1 MPDLAKIEEI
11 ASVMPS
17 RTVVLSGISTT
28 VLLSCLDEAN
38 RWFDWFEDNIQVS
51 YSRYADV
58 LGYLSLA
65 RTELMT
71 TQIGEVK
78 MTVATAIPFGCLLCD
93 GATYD
98 RVDYPDLY
106 ETIAP
111 AFVLSADT
119 FFVPDLRGKFPSGAV
134 VVGDVGQTGGE
145 ATHTLTIGEIPSHS
159 HTIPATATTLAVE
172 PGEVT
177 VLTPIPI
184 ISSNTGDTGGDGS
197 HNNIPPYLAVQYYIV
212 AL

>member
-28 VLLSCLDEAN
+28 VLLSCLDAAN
-38 RWFDWFEDNIQVS
+38 RWFDWFEDGIQVD

-58 LGYLSLA
+58 LTYLSLA

-71 TQIGEVK
+71 MQIGEVK
-78 MTVATAIPFGCLLCD
+78 MTAAATIPDGCLFCD

-106 ETIAP
+106 DVLSP
-111 AFVLSADT
+111 AFILSADQ
-119 FFVPDLRGKFPSGAV
+119 FSVPDLRGKFPSGAV
-134 VVGDVGQTGGE
+134 VVGDVGETGGE
-145 ATHTLTIGEIPSHS
+145 AEHTLTISEIPSHS
-159 HTIPATATTLAVE
+159 HTIPLTATTLAVE

-177 VLTPIPI
+177 VTTPIPI
-184 ISSNTGDTGGDGS
+184 LTQDTGNTGGDAA
-197 HNNIPPYLAVQYYIV
+197 HNNIPPYLALAYYIV